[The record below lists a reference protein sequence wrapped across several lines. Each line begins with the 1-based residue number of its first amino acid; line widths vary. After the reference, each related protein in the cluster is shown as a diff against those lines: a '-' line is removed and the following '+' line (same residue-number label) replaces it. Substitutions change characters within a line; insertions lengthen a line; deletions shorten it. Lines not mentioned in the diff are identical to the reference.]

1 MARYSNRIATHTKV
15 WIISNISLLSQ
26 YANIQKD
33 EPESWKAFLRR
44 INTVRYYSGPNKYE
58 DFSVED
64 YLRKEKEGYFSEWIE
79 VDPSETPFG
88 LPEEYIVKTVSQ
100 ETLNIK
106 EIK

>member
-1 MARYSNRIATHTKV
+1 MPYLHPK
-15 WIISNISLLSQ
+15 
-26 YANIQKD
+26 YPNIQKD

-58 DFSVED
+58 DFSVEE
-64 YLRKEKEGYFSEWIE
+64 YLRKNKEGYFDDWIS

-88 LPEEYIVKTVSQ
+88 LEETLPQNGSQ

-106 EIK
+106 E